1 MRPVHS
7 EAPGEPPEEE
17 LASDSQEGKVAEI
30 QSHYASLI
38 ATIQGAF
45 KGITAT
51 AMIQRLREE
60 EAAIVREIR
69 ERRHRADRIS
79 HDEPSPPEETAE
91 VFPIQHQ
98 LG

>member
-7 EAPGEPPEEE
+7 EAPDEEE
-17 LASDSQEGKVAEI
+17 LASDSEEGKIAEI

-38 ATIQGAF
+38 ATIQGVL

-51 AMIQRLREE
+51 AMIQRLQEE
-60 EAAIVREIR
+60 EAAIIREIR
-69 ERRHRADRIS
+69 ERRHRADRIR
-79 HDEPSPPEETAE
+79 HDEPSPPEEMAE
-91 VFPIQHQ
+91 VFPTDLQ